1 MDNDGL
7 DISDYSQDDDLLE
20 LIDLLGDK
28 QDYGDDAKE
37 DVLDFL
43 LT

>member
-20 LIDLLGDK
+20 LIDLLGDE
-28 QDYGDDAKE
+28 QDYGDDAEE